1 MATFS
6 LENFGCRA
14 TEADAAA
21 MRRALR
27 SAGWTMLE
35 QHASADVVV
44 LNTCTVTSAA
54 DSQARDAVRKIHRA
68 NPAARILVTGCYA
81 QRAPED
87 LAQLPGV
94 SWVVGNSHQTEIPR
108 LLRELAAPGAG
119 VPFAARSVANSS
131 SESAE
136 PAPAR
141 DFVPLATLDTEPM
154 SLARGPAKI
163 LTGDIFAQTS
173 MQVSP
178 LEGIPADRTRPILKI
193 QDGCNNRCSYCVI
206 PFVRGRSRSLPP
218 EEVLQET
225 RNLIDAGAKEIVLSG
240 INLGSYG
247 RDLAPR
253 VELADLVRRILNET
267 ALEQLRFS
275 SIEPQDVTEDFVAL
289 VAASPRIAP
298 HFHVPLQSGSDRIL
312 RAMHRWYRAAHY
324 AERIHLIRRAL
335 PDAAIGADV
344 IAGFPGET
352 DEDFAATF
360 DFIARL
366 PFTYLH
372 VFSFS
377 ARPGTKAADLGAPV
391 SLAVTRDRA
400 RALRAL
406 GQQKAAA
413 FRELQAGTKCAR
425 AHAGARRRHLDR
437 SFDRELSESASGRP
451 PPRECLVR
459 SAHQLRAGS
468 SGARRSAQFSKITSA
483 SARFPLCVIVSEMFF
498 TPSRAAN
505 SPATPCS
512 RSEGLPLG
520 SRITSISRQRMPD
533 RQPVPSAFI
542 AASFAANRPA

>member
-1 MATFS
+1 VQSMATFS

-27 SAGWTMLE
+27 SAGWTMRD
-35 QHASADVVV
+35 QHDSADVVV

-54 DSQARDAVRKIHRA
+54 DSQARDRVRKIHRA
-68 NPAARILVTGCYA
+68 HPAARILVTGCYA

-94 SWVVGNSHQTEIPR
+94 SWVVGNSQQTEIPR
-108 LLRELAAPGAG
+108 LLREMFAPGPGHADG
-119 VPFAARSVANSS
+119 SVADSPG
-131 SESAE
+131 EILDRT
-136 PAPAR
+136 PAR
-141 DFVPLATLDTEPM
+141 DFVPLAALDTEPM

-163 LTGDIFAQTS
+163 LTGDIFAQTTL
-173 MQVSP
+173 QVNP
-178 LEGIPADRTRPILKI
+178 REGIPADRTRPILKI

-218 EEVLQET
+218 IEVLGEIQK
-225 RNLIDAGAKEIVLSG
+225 LVAAGAKEIVLSG

-247 RDLAPR
+247 RDLVPR
-253 VELADLVRRILNET
+253 VELADLVRCTLNQT

-275 SIEPQDVTEDFVAL
+275 SIEPQDITEDFVAL
-289 VAASPRIAP
+289 VTASPRIAP
-298 HFHVPLQSGSDRIL
+298 HFHVPLQSGADRIL
-312 RAMHRWYRAAHY
+312 HAMHRWYRAAHY
-324 AERIHLIRRAL
+324 AERIQLIRSAL

-360 DFIARL
+360 AFIARL

-377 ARPGTKAADLGAPV
+377 ARPGTRAADLAAPV

-400 RALRAL
+400 RALRTL

-413 FRELQAGTKCAR
+413 FRELQT
-425 AHAGARRRHLDR
+425 
-437 SFDRELSESASGRP
+437 GRT
-451 PPRECLVR
+451 
-459 SAHQLRAGS
+459 LRALTLARG
-468 SGARRSAQFSKITSA
+468 GATWTEALTGNYLKVRVEGPRPANQWCEARINSAQEA
-483 SARFPLCVIVSEMFF
+483 AAREEALS
-498 TPSRAAN
+498 SR
-505 SPATPCS
+505 
-512 RSEGLPLG
+512 R
-520 SRITSISRQRMPD
+520 
-533 RQPVPSAFI
+533 
-542 AASFAANRPA
+542 

>member
-27 SAGWTMLE
+27 AAGWTMRGE
-35 QHASADVVV
+35 HALADVVV

-94 SWVVGNSHQTEIPR
+94 SWVVGNSHQSEIPR
-108 LLRELAAPGAG
+108 LLRESSAPDAETASVGS
-119 VPFAARSVANSS
+119 FAANFSR
-131 SESAE
+131 ESLVH
-136 PAPAR
+136 APAGN
-141 DFVPLATLDTEPM
+141 FVPLAFLDADSM

-163 LTGDIFAQTS
+163 LTGDIFAQTV
-173 MQVSP
+173 MRVNP
-178 LEGIPADRTRPILKI
+178 WEDRAGVPADRTRPILKI

-218 EEVLQET
+218 DAVLEET
-225 RNLIDAGAKEIVLSG
+225 HNLVAAGAKEIVLSG

-253 VELADLVRRILNET
+253 VDLADLVRRILKET
-267 ALEQLRFS
+267 GLEQLRFS

-298 HFHVPLQSGSDRIL
+298 HFHIPLQSGSDRIL

-324 AERIHLIRRAL
+324 GERIQLIRSAL
-335 PDAAIGADV
+335 PYAAIGADV

-352 DEDFAATF
+352 DEDFADTF

-377 ARPGTKAADLGAPV
+377 ARPGTKAADLGALV
-391 SLAVTRDRA
+391 SVAVMRDRA

-413 FRELQAGTKCAR
+413 FRLL
-425 AHAGARRRHLDR
+425 HAGRSVRALTLARGGDTWTEALTGNYLKVRVEGRQPANQWCAAR
-437 SFDRELSESASGRP
+437 VATTAECTESA
-451 PPRECLVR
+451 EL
-459 SAHQLRAGS
+459 LS
-468 SGARRSAQFSKITSA
+468 SRK
-483 SARFPLCVIVSEMFF
+483 
-498 TPSRAAN
+498 
-505 SPATPCS
+505 
-512 RSEGLPLG
+512 
-520 SRITSISRQRMPD
+520 
-533 RQPVPSAFI
+533 
-542 AASFAANRPA
+542 